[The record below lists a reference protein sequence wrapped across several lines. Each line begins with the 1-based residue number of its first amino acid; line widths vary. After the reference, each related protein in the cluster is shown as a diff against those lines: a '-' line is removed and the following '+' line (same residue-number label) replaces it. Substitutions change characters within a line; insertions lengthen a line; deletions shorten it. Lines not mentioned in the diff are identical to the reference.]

1 MINRDSQIQQIIEQN
16 PGIQFREIMRSSGL
30 KNGVVSHYLR
40 KLEKSG
46 VINVNRGPRQS
57 RFYPLHITQ
66 EEAIVIKALRKQTP
80 RDLLLAL
87 IMQDG
92 LEFSQLVDEVKKSP
106 STVSLYLSQLVREG
120 LVITKGISLK
130 KKYHIKATEIVDKFI
145 EDYIVNEGKNYKCIM
160 DMLER
165 RNPDIS
171 NLNYGS
177 TLINE
182 KNVITVPKKIA
193 DKARLAINRML
204 EIS

>member
-92 LEFSQLVDEVKKSP
+92 LEFSQLVNEVKKSP

-145 EDYIVNEGKNYKCIM
+145 EDYRPTTIEKATSGY
-160 DMLER
+160 E
-165 RNPDIS
+165 DIFNS
-171 NLNYGS
+171 L
-177 TLINE
+177 
-182 KNVITVPKKIA
+182 
-193 DKARLAINRML
+193 
-204 EIS
+204 